1 MDVFWLGL
9 GTRRTAAAA
18 VQQWIAQLESD
29 GRPARDGG
37 GAGLAWSGEDGMSNP
52 APVPRLRPFSVGEE
66 AVTGGEEETKESDSP
81 QEDGNDGD
89 SSRDMVDQDEEDDE
103 EMEELIR
110 AVTGVEGI
118 DDEEEGGDNEGGE
131 PRVSED
137 DQKTYEA
144 LTKAIIDRLPRSG
157 VAELVGKS
165 VRDGWLGQKDQR
177 SIVKVLEVEAVR
189 SAIRRWWDFLVAL
202 LVENSKKPFSSALA
216 LEYEKARRTKR
227 FDAQR

>member
-1 MDVFWLGL
+1 MYQVCAR
-9 GTRRTAAAA
+9 GTGSIGSR
-18 VQQWIAQLESD
+18 WIAQLESD

-37 GAGLAWSGEDGMSNP
+37 GAGLAWVWRGRHEQSRARASP
-52 APVPRLRPFSVGEE
+52 SPVFRRR
-66 AVTGGEEETKESDSP
+66 VTGGEEETKESDSP
-81 QEDGNDGD
+81 QQDGNDGD
-89 SSRDMVDQDEEDDE
+89 LSRDMVDQDEEDDE

-144 LTKAIIDRLPRSG
+144 LTKAIMDRRPRSG

-165 VRDGWLGQKDQR
+165 VTGGWLGQRDHMK
-177 SIVKVLEVEAVR
+177 EV
-189 SAIRRWWDFLVAL
+189 S
-202 LVENSKKPFSSALA
+202 
-216 LEYEKARRTKR
+216 
-227 FDAQR
+227 